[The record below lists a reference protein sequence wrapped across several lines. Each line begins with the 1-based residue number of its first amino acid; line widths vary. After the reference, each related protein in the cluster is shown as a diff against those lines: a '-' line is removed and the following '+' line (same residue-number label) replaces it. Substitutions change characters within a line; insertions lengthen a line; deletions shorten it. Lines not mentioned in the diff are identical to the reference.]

1 MSGYTKRTIIGV
13 SWMSGFRVVTRIIAF
28 ARIIILA
35 RILVPSQFGVF
46 GIATMALALLEILT
60 ETGINVFLVQEKE
73 DIKRYVNDAW
83 LISIIRGILIAIF
96 IILTAPYVASF
107 FNIQQSIGLLFFI
120 SVVPFMRGFINPS
133 EVTFQ
138 KELQFNKEFYF
149 RTAIFG
155 LDSLV
160 AIIVSLIT
168 HSAVGLVFGLI
179 AGTILEIIL
188 SFTIIKPIPTLDFN
202 LQKLKKI
209 FHSGKWV
216 TLFGVFNYAA
226 SKGDSMAI
234 GKILGPGPLGIYQIG
249 YTIATMPVSEI
260 ADVAN
265 RVTFPVYSK
274 ISEELQR
281 LKEGFIK
288 TTLLV
293 SAISIL
299 LGIIIFFFPRELF
312 ILIFGQKWADTMI
325 VLKPLAI
332 YGAIRGISNTASSL
346 FLALGKQKYVAGITF
361 LRFAVLAITIVPFT
375 LSLGLLG
382 AGYSVLLSG
391 IVELIP
397 IGYCIGLV
405 FNPKKL
411 ITKP

>member
-1 MSGYTKRTIIGV
+1 
-13 SWMSGFRVVTRIIAF
+13 
-28 ARIIILA
+28 
-35 RILVPSQFGVF
+35 
-46 GIATMALALLEILT
+46 
-60 ETGINVFLVQEKE
+60 
-73 DIKRYVNDAW
+73 
-83 LISIIRGILIAIF
+83 
-96 IILTAPYVASF
+96 
-107 FNIQQSIGLLFFI
+107 
-120 SVVPFMRGFINPS
+120 
-133 EVTFQ
+133 VTFQ

-188 SFTIIKPIPTLDFN
+188 SFTVIKPIPTLNFN

-216 TLFGVFNYAA
+216 TLYGVFNYAA

-274 ISEELQR
+274 ISEEIKR

-293 SAISIL
+293 SVVSIS
-299 LGIIIFFFPRELF
+299 LGLIIFFFPRDLF
-312 ILIFGQKWADTMI
+312 VLIFGQKWADTMI

-332 YGAIRGISNTASSL
+332 YGVIRGISNTASSL
-346 FLALGKQKYVAGITF
+346 FLALGKQRYVAGITF
-361 LRFAVLAITIVPFT
+361 LRFVVLAVTIIPFT
-375 LSLGLLG
+375 VSLGLLG

-397 IGYCIGLV
+397 IGYCIKLV
-405 FNPKKL
+405 FKPKE
-411 ITKP
+411 

>member
-13 SWMSGFRVVTRIIAF
+13 SWMSAFRVVTRIIAF
-28 ARIIILA
+28 IRIIILA

-46 GIATMALALLEILT
+46 GIATMALALLEIVT

-73 DIKRYVNDAW
+73 DMKEYVNDAW
-83 LISIIRGILIAIF
+83 LISIIRGILIAAF
-96 IILTAPYVASF
+96 IILTAPYVVSF
-107 FNIQQSIGLLFFI
+107 FNIQQSIGLLLLI
-120 SVVPFMRGFINPS
+120 SIVPFVRGFINPS

-155 LDSLV
+155 FDSLV
-160 AIIVSLIT
+160 AIIVCLIT
-168 HSAVGLVFGLI
+168 RSAVGLVYGLI
-179 AGTILEIIL
+179 AGAILEIIL
-188 SFTIIKPIPTLDFN
+188 SFTIIKPIPALDFN
-202 LQKLKKI
+202 LQKFMKI

-216 TLFGVFNYAA
+216 TLYGVFNYAA
-226 SKGDSMAI
+226 LKGDSIAI

-249 YTIATMPVSEI
+249 YTIASMPLSEI

-274 ISEELQR
+274 ISEETQR

-288 TTLLV
+288 TTMLV
-293 SAISIL
+293 SAISVM
-299 LGIIIFFFPRELF
+299 LGAVIFFFPRELF
-312 ILIFGQKWADTMI
+312 IMIFGQRWADTMI

-346 FLALGKQKYVAGITF
+346 FLALGKQRYVAGITF

-375 LSLGLLG
+375 VSLGLLG

-391 IVELIP
+391 VVELIP
-397 IGYCIGLV
+397 IAYCIKLV
-405 FNPKKL
+405 FKDKY
-411 ITKP
+411 